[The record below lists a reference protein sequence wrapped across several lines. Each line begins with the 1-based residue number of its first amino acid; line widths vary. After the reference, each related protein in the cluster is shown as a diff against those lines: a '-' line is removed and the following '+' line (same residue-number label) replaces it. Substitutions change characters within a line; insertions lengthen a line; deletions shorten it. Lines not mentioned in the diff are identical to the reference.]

1 MNETDKQ
8 RINELA
14 KLAKERDLTE
24 QEKEERQR
32 LREMYL
38 AHIRGSF
45 GAMLDHTVIRYPDGT
60 EQKVSKLKKTS
71 DSHKEN

>member
-14 KLAKERDLTE
+14 KLAKERELTE

-38 AHIRGSF
+38 THIRGSF

-60 EQKVSKLKKTS
+60 EQKVSELKKAP

>member
-14 KLAKERDLTE
+14 KLAKERELTE

-38 AHIRGSF
+38 THIRVSF

-60 EQKVSKLKKTS
+60 EQKVSELKKTP

>member
-14 KLAKERDLTE
+14 KLAKERELTE

-38 AHIRGSF
+38 THIRDSF

-60 EQKVSKLKKTS
+60 EQKVSELKKTP

>member
-14 KLAKERDLTE
+14 KLAKERELTE

-38 AHIRGSF
+38 THIRVSF

-60 EQKVSKLKKTS
+60 EQMVSELKKTP

>member
-14 KLAKERDLTE
+14 KLAKERELTE

-38 AHIRGSF
+38 THIRGSF
-45 GAMLDHTVIRYPDGT
+45 GDMLDHTVIRYPDGT
-60 EQKVSKLKKTS
+60 EQKVSELKKTP